1 MEADGYVALALLD
14 ETFQF
19 SFHTHR
25 THGDASWTPRE
36 SPFGRQRLGGSQH
49 SVEVVHRLTL
59 SHEDDV
65 SEVVALGERVDLVED
80 VGNREV
86 SLESLFSRLAEQAV
100 HLASHLARHTK
111 RGTVAI
117 GDVDGFNVV

>member
-1 MEADGYVALALLD
+1 M
-14 ETFQF
+14 
-19 SFHTHR
+19 
-25 THGDASWTPRE
+25 
-36 SPFGRQRLGGSQH
+36 QH

-80 VGNREV
+80 VGSREV

-117 GDVDGFNVV
+117 GDIDGFNVV